1 MQVHINSF
9 VKRQTSNSS
18 YSHFEDVNSD
28 DNWELLGSLI
38 EDNFDQAKEGYRKE
52 VLLVPIPPHPFSLPG
67 GQYCFYSGVVQLKD
81 GELLGGRFES
91 RKEGETPRK
100 HITSGCSSKL
110 SHNGNLVTVGG
121 KIPAKSVQIVLYS
134 STVLAEDGDNELPPE
149 EGNWEVISIN
159 ASSTE
164 GEMPINPNTLMHNH
178 FGSDGGT
185 DTKLSDSEFV
195 AMLKTSFEYWKD
207 KVMAAEPN

>member
-1 MQVHINSF
+1 MQIHINSF

-28 DNWELLGSLI
+28 DNWELLGNLI

-52 VLLVPIPPHPFSLPG
+52 VLLVPIPSNSRFPAG
-67 GQYCFYSGVVQLKD
+67 RYCFYSGVVKLKD

-110 SHNGNLVTVGG
+110 SHGG

-134 STVLAEDGDNELPPE
+134 STVLAEDDDNELPPE

-185 DTKLSDSEFV
+185 DTKLSDSEFIT
-195 AMLKTSFEYWKD
+195 MLKTSFEYWKD
-207 KVMAAEPN
+207 KVMATEPN

>member
-1 MQVHINSF
+1 MQIHINSF

-18 YSHFEDVNSD
+18 YSHFEDLNSD

>member
-1 MQVHINSF
+1 MQIHINSF

-18 YSHFEDVNSD
+18 YSHFEDVNKD
-28 DNWELLGSLI
+28 DENWELLGSLI
-38 EDNFDQAKEGYRKE
+38 EANFDKAKEGYRKE
-52 VLLVPIPPHPFSLPG
+52 VLLVPVPSNSSGDCGRSEAVLEH
-67 GQYCFYSGVVQLKD
+67 CFYSGVAQLED
-81 GELLGGRFES
+81 GEMFGGRFES
-91 RKEGETPRK
+91 RKEGETPRQ
-100 HITSGCSSKL
+100 HITAIRGDS
-110 SHNGNLVTVGG
+110 

-159 ASSTE
+159 ASPTE

>member
-1 MQVHINSF
+1 MQIHINSF

-100 HITSGCSSKL
+100 HITSGCSSKFGVL
-110 SHNGNLVTVGG
+110 GE

>member
-1 MQVHINSF
+1 MQIHINSF

-52 VLLVPIPPHPFSLPG
+52 VLLVPIPSNSRFPT

-81 GELLGGRFES
+81 GELLGGCFES

>member
-9 VKRQTSNSS
+9 VKRQTSKSS
-18 YSHFEDVNSD
+18 YSHFEDVDSD

>member
-1 MQVHINSF
+1 MQIHINSF

-18 YSHFEDVNSD
+18 YSHFEDVNKD
-28 DNWELLGSLI
+28 DENWELLGSLI
-38 EDNFDQAKEGYRKE
+38 EANFDKAKEGYRKE
-52 VLLVPIPPHPFSLPG
+52 VLLVPVPSNSSGDCGRSEAVLEH
-67 GQYCFYSGVVQLKD
+67 CFYSGVAQLED
-81 GELLGGRFES
+81 GEMFGGRFES
-91 RKEGETPRK
+91 RKEGETPRQ
-100 HITSGCSSKL
+100 HITA
-110 SHNGNLVTVGG
+110 
-121 KIPAKSVQIVLYS
+121 IR
-134 STVLAEDGDNELPPE
+134 GD
-149 EGNWEVISIN
+149 SIN
-159 ASSTE
+159 ASPTE